1 MNNLSIII
9 VNYNSGSILET
20 LVDYLLQTLTMA
32 EVILVDNNSL
42 DRSADFATKLNGV
55 HLISQPRNIGF
66 GSAANIGAAAADRPL
81 LLFLNPD
88 CFPNSD
94 AISEMAKVL
103 ESDNNAGLCGARLLD
118 FNGKEQLGGRRRDP
132 TFSLVIGKAF
142 RQITRID
149 HIPSFDLN
157 RDPVPNLPASVEAVS
172 GACMMTT
179 KKIHSDLAGFDEK
192 FFLHFEDLDYCRRV
206 RQLGYRVLFVP
217 AAGVFHY
224 QGVSGGSSALSI
236 GRAKV
241 NSFRRYAS
249 KYALFPLP
257 LITLVDKT
265 LERFL
270 DLMGRF
276 SGVLRLTKHQF
287 STQKQSLSRSA
298 KVLTGRRSVV
308 LILGARS
315 DIGESLCA
323 RLNALKIDNVCMTR
337 RPELFGSFRHTIP
350 ASPDFFK
357 DHASVNRIQVSAVIS
372 LCPIWELE
380 RFSAFLGS
388 AGLRQAPWFCLSSS
402 SVITKQSE
410 QTLGRKGVA
419 QKLVTGE
426 NWVVDFRAPQ
436 ASPTT
441 ILRPTLI
448 YGGRRNR
455 NINYLKK
462 IGSILPFC
470 PNLSFATGLRN
481 PVHCD
486 DISEWIIRSLQRE
499 KNQED
504 ASDWK
509 SQVIFIQGGR
519 PVTFNSMQMSAMRT
533 TKDFRKI
540 WIVHKRTLRILIL
553 VGCWL
558 RLLREVP
565 RDFVE
570 RLEKDFVFDN
580 NDRIRG
586 FSFRF
591 REFHP

>member
-1 MNNLSIII
+1 MP
-9 VNYNSGSILET
+9 
-20 LVDYLLQTLTMA
+20 

-42 DRSADFATKLNGV
+42 DRSADFAIKLNGV
-55 HLISQPRNIGF
+55 HLISQPKNIGF
-66 GSAANIGAAAADRPL
+66 GSAANRGAAAASRPL

-103 ESDNNAGLCGARLLD
+103 ESDGNAGLCGARLLD

-132 TFSLVIGKAF
+132 TISLVIGKTF

-157 RDPVPNLPASVEAVS
+157 RDPLPNLPTLVEAVS

-179 KKIHSDLAGFDEK
+179 KKIHDDLAGFDEK

-224 QGVSGGSSALSI
+224 QGISGESSALSI

-241 NSFRRYAS
+241 DSFCRYAS
-249 KYALFPLP
+249 KYALLPLP
-257 LITLVDKT
+257 LITLVGKP
-265 LERFL
+265 LGSFL

-276 SGVLRLTKHQF
+276 TGVVRSTKHQL
-287 STQKQSLSRSA
+287 STQKPSLSRTA
-298 KVLTGRRSVV
+298 EVLTGRRPVV
-308 LILGARS
+308 LILGGRS

-337 RPELFGSFRHTIP
+337 RPELFGTFRHTIP
-350 ASPDFFK
+350 ASPDFFEK
-357 DHASVNRIQVSAVIS
+357 HAPVNRIRVSTVIS

-388 AGLRQAPWFCLSSS
+388 VGVRRVPWFCLSSS

-410 QTLGRKGVA
+410 HIAGQLGVA
-419 QKLVTGE
+419 QKLATGE
-426 NWVVDFRAPQ
+426 KWVANFRAPQ

-455 NINYLKK
+455 NINHIRK
-462 IGSILPFC
+462 IGSMLPFC
-470 PNLSFATGLRN
+470 PDLSFATGLRN

-486 DISEWIIRSLQRE
+486 DISDWIIRFLQGE
-499 KNQED
+499 KTQEA
-504 ASDWK
+504 ASDSK
-509 SQVIFIQGGR
+509 PRLIFIQGGR
-519 PVTFNSMQMSAMRT
+519 PLTFNRMQMSAMHT
-533 TKDFRKI
+533 TKDFKKI
-540 WIVHKRTLRILIL
+540 WIVRKRTLRNLIL
-553 VGCWL
+553 VACWL

-565 RDFVE
+565 KDFVE

-580 NDRIRG
+580 SDGIRD

>member
-9 VNYNSGSILET
+9 VNYNSGSVLES

-32 EVILVDNNSL
+32 DVILVDNNSS
-42 DRSADFATKLNGV
+42 DKSADFARQLPGV
-55 HLISQPRNIGF
+55 RLISQPKNIGF
-66 GSAANIGAAAADRPL
+66 GSAANIGAAAANRPL

-103 ESDNNAGLCGARLLD
+103 ESDDNAGLCGARLLD

-132 TFSLVIGKAF
+132 TFLLIIGKSF
-142 RQITRID
+142 RKITRIE

-179 KKIHSDLAGFDEK
+179 KKIHNDLAGFDEK

-224 QGVSGGSSALSI
+224 QGVSGGSSAISI
-236 GRAKV
+236 RWAKV

-249 KYALFPLP
+249 KYALLPLP
-257 LITLVDKT
+257 LITLVGKA
-265 LERFL
+265 LEGFQ
-270 DLMGRF
+270 DLMLRF
-276 SGVLRLTKHQF
+276 SGVFRSTKYE
-287 STQKQSLSRSA
+287 LSRQKSNLSHTA
-298 KVLTGRRSVV
+298 KVLTGRQPVV
-308 LILGARS
+308 LVLGGRS

-337 RPELFGSFRHTIP
+337 RPELFGSFRHTVP
-350 ASPDFFK
+350 ASPDLFQN
-357 DHASVNRIQVSAVIS
+357 HASVNRIQVSAVIS
-372 LCPIWELE
+372 LCPIWEIE
-380 RFSAFLGS
+380 RFSSFLGS
-388 AGLRQAPWFCLSSS
+388 AGLQQAPWFCLSSS

-410 QTLGRKGVA
+410 HTSGQKSVA
-419 QKLVTGE
+419 QKLATGE
-426 NWVVDFRAPQ
+426 NWVVDFRIPQ
-436 ASPTT
+436 VSPTS

-455 NINYLKK
+455 SINYLKK
-462 IGSILPFC
+462 IGSMLPRC
-470 PNLSFATGLRN
+470 PDLPFATGLRN

-486 DISEWIIRSLQRE
+486 DISEWIIRSLKGE

-509 SQVIFIQGGR
+509 PQVIFIQGGR
-519 PVTFNSMQMSAMRT
+519 PITFNSMQLSAMRT
-533 TKDFRKI
+533 TKDFRKV
-540 WIVHKRTLRILIL
+540 WIVDKRTLRILIL

-580 NDRIRG
+580 NETLTG
-586 FSFRF
+586 VGFRF